1 MSLQRNLQD
10 NMTNQQKPSL
20 REKLRTPP
28 KPADSRM
35 EILENLWQKIQ
46 TLREDNLNEAEDK
59 FQLMAY
65 LTMAEEMF
73 KTLVTFTNDIEND
86 IKNLKDEQT
95 KLLSLQSE
103 YIRVSGS
110 EIDKLVLKTYEDIK
124 SKYTEIIE
132 KALQQAIANHNRSM
146 KALERVAD
154 KCAEAAKKA
163 QASNAAFCRVD
174 NIWKLLS
181 FAAPIYVLADIV
193 IRLIF
198 R

>member
-73 KTLVTFTNDIEND
+73 KTLVTFSNDIEND
-86 IKNLKDEQT
+86 IKNLKEEQT
-95 KLLSLQSE
+95 KLLSLQNE
-103 YIRVSGS
+103 YIKASGS
-110 EIDKLVLKTYEDIK
+110 EIDKLVLKTYEDVK
-124 SKYTEIIE
+124 SKYAELIE
-132 KALQQAIANHNRSM
+132 KSLQQAIANHSCSM
-146 KALERVAD
+146 KALECVAD
-154 KCAEAAKKA
+154 KCVETAKKA
-163 QASNAAFCRVD
+163 QENNAKLCRVD

-181 FAAPIYVLADIV
+181 FAAPIYVLVDII
-193 IRLIF
+193 IRII
-198 R
+198 